1 MKNCILFT
9 TKHGSAEKAAF
20 LLKEKLNAETDI
32 INLKDVKKPDISD
45 YDDYDTVILGASI
58 YIGKI
63 QKQMRKFIGEN
74 LNELLKKNIALFIM
88 AGQKEKAQETLY
100 NAYSSKL
107 FDHAFAKE
115 YFGYEM
121 ILEKMNFLEKA
132 ATKAQGVTESKSE
145 IMHDAIDKMAHHINE
160 L

>member
-9 TKHGSAEKAAF
+9 TKHGSTEKTAL
-20 LLKEKLNAETDI
+20 LLKEKLKAETDI
-32 INLKDVKKPDISD
+32 INLKDVKKPDISN
-45 YDDYDTVILGASI
+45 YDTVILGASI

-63 QKQMRKFIGEN
+63 QKQMRKFIKDN

-100 NAYSSKL
+100 NAYPSKL
-107 FDHAFAKE
+107 FDHAFSKE

-145 IMHDAIDKMAHHINE
+145 IMHDAIEKMANQINE

>member
-1 MKNCILFT
+1 
-9 TKHGSAEKAAF
+9 
-20 LLKEKLNAETDI
+20 LKAETDI
-32 INLKDVKKPDISD
+32 INLKNVKNPDIS
-45 YDDYDTVILGASI
+45 DYDTVILGASI

-63 QKQMRKFIGEN
+63 QKLMRKFIGEN

-100 NAYSSKL
+100 NAYPMEL

-121 ILEKMNFLEKA
+121 ILENMNFLEKA
-132 ATKAQGVTESKSE
+132 ATKAQGVTQSKSE
-145 IMHDAIDKMAHHINE
+145 IMHDAIEKMAHHINE

>member
-9 TKHGSAEKAAF
+9 TKHGSAEKAAL
-20 LLKEKLNAETDI
+20 LLKEKLKADTDI
-32 INLKDVKKPDISD
+32 INLKIVKNPDIS
-45 YDDYDTVILGASI
+45 DYDTVILGASI

-100 NAYSSKL
+100 NAYPIEL

-145 IMHDAIDKMAHHINE
+145 IMHDAIEKMANQINE

>member
-9 TKHGSAEKAAF
+9 TKHGSTEKAVL
-20 LLKEKLNAETDI
+20 LLKEKLDAETDI
-32 INLKDVKKPDISD
+32 INLKEVKNPGITN
-45 YDDYDTVILGASI
+45 YDTVILGASI

-63 QKQMRKFIGEN
+63 QKQMRKFIKNN

-100 NAYSSKL
+100 NAYPMEL

-121 ILEKMNFLEKA
+121 ILENMNFLEKA

-145 IMHDAIDKMAHHINE
+145 IMHDAIEKMAHHINE

>member
-9 TKHGSAEKAAF
+9 TKHGSTEKAST

-32 INLKDVKKPDISD
+32 INLKDVKKPDIS
-45 YDDYDTVILGASI
+45 DYDTVILGASI

-100 NAYSSKL
+100 NAYPSKL

-132 ATKAQGVTESKSE
+132 ATKAQGVTESRSE
-145 IMHDAIDKMAHHINE
+145 ILYDVIEKMANQINK

>member
-9 TKHGSAEKAAF
+9 TKHGSAEKAA
-20 LLKEKLNAETDI
+20 LSLKEKLNTETDI
-32 INLKDVKKPDISD
+32 INLKNVENPDISN
-45 YDDYDTVILGASI
+45 YDTVILGASI

-63 QKQMRKFIGEN
+63 QKQMRKFIGDN
-74 LNELLKKNIALFIM
+74 LNELLNKNIALFIM

-100 NAYSSKL
+100 NAYPSKL
-107 FDHAFAKE
+107 SDHAFAKE

-121 ILEKMNFLEKA
+121 ILEKMNFLEKT
-132 ATKAQGVTESKSE
+132 ATKAQGITESKSE
-145 IMHDAIDKMAHHINE
+145 IMHDAIEKMANHINE

>member
-9 TKHGSAEKAAF
+9 TKHGSTEKASL
-20 LLKEKLNAETDI
+20 LLKEKLKAETDI
-32 INLKDVKKPDISD
+32 INLKEVKKPDISH
-45 YDDYDTVILGASI
+45 YDTVILGASI

-63 QKQMRKFIGEN
+63 QKQMRKFIEEN
-74 LNELLKKNIALFIM
+74 INELLKTNIALFIM
-88 AGQKEKAQETLY
+88 AGQKDQAQETLKKVFP
-100 NAYSSKL
+100 AAL
-107 FDHAFAKE
+107 FDHAFTKE
-115 YFGYEM
+115 HLGFEM

-145 IMHDAIDKMAHHINE
+145 IMQDAIEKMAQQINE

>member
-9 TKHGSAEKAAF
+9 TKHGSAEKAA
-20 LLKEKLNAETDI
+20 LSLKEKLKAETDI
-32 INLKDVKKPDISD
+32 INLKNVKNPDIS
-45 YDDYDTVILGASI
+45 DYDTVILGASI

-63 QKQMRKFIGEN
+63 QKLMRKFIGEN

-100 NAYSSKL
+100 NAYPMEL

-121 ILEKMNFLEKA
+121 ILENMNFLEKA
-132 ATKAQGVTESKSE
+132 ATKAQGVTQSKSE
-145 IMHDAIDKMAHHINE
+145 IMHDAIEKMAHHINE

>member
-9 TKHGSAEKAAF
+9 TKHGSAEKAA
-20 LLKEKLNAETDI
+20 LSLKEILKAETDI
-32 INLKDVKKPDISD
+32 INLKNVKNLDIS
-45 YDDYDTVILGASI
+45 DYDTVILGASI

-63 QKQMRKFIGEN
+63 QKQMRKFIREN

-100 NAYSSKL
+100 NAYPMEL

-115 YFGYEM
+115 FFGYEM
-121 ILEKMNFLEKA
+121 ILENMNFLEKA
-132 ATKAQGVTESKSE
+132 ATKAQGVTQSKSE
-145 IMHDAIDKMAHHINE
+145 IMHDAIEKMAHHINE

>member
-9 TKHGSAEKAAF
+9 TKHGSAEKAA
-20 LLKEKLNAETDI
+20 LSLKEKLKAETDI
-32 INLKDVKKPDISD
+32 INLKDVKKPDIS
-45 YDDYDTVILGASI
+45 DYDTVILGASI

-63 QKQMRKFIGEN
+63 QKQMRKFIQDN

-100 NAYSSKL
+100 NAYPTKL

-115 YFGYEM
+115 YLGYEM

-145 IMHDAIDKMAHHINE
+145 IMLDAIEKMAQQINE